1 MPGAPVILAKKQH
14 PLNPSRPQPQRR
26 SRWKLYLRPSAR
38 SQRRA
43 AAAPPH
49 AEHRCQFPP
58 VGTPRRRREQGSSKR
73 EPSRG
78 AGAADEAMTLPTSS
92 TGAAACQSVLSVP
105 YIPASEATRG
115 AAVPPAARRAGST
128 RNTAEP
134 PPGASPLHPKSNQH
148 SLRRPWELRSTV
160 WLDLRLYCLGPA
172 QHSCRRA
179 KTSSNRITIA
189 PIAFRRAFTELS
201 ISAVCT
207 PIKTIRNTVRWGRN
221 TMNFHHIGISGTI
234 YIVTMSL
241 MRRSNKY
248 PLQSSYYDGWE
259 RKQRPKRCHILETWP
274 GKKDPQLTRWV
285 RDSLGLSK
293 ALWLS

>member
-207 PIKTIRNTVRWGRN
+207 PIKTIRNTVR
-221 TMNFHHIGISGTI
+221 
-234 YIVTMSL
+234 
-241 MRRSNKY
+241 
-248 PLQSSYYDGWE
+248 
-259 RKQRPKRCHILETWP
+259 
-274 GKKDPQLTRWV
+274 
-285 RDSLGLSK
+285 
-293 ALWLS
+293 